1 MLRDSAPSGSEAWQ
15 ALGVAPQRRQK
26 QMMKATLSAALV
38 VIASVTLS
46 SAQAQDP
53 LRGPGSR
60 RVDPYRVIGNIFYVG
75 AEGISAHLIVT
86 PQGLILLDTGTREM
100 LPGLRANIAK
110 LGHKLTDVK
119 IILSSHA
126 HWDHVEGHAAMK
138 DLTGAQV
145 MAVGDDAAAIA
156 SGKDNSALGS
166 DGWPPTKVDRI
177 LKDGDTVTLG
187 GVTLTAHLTPGHTK
201 GCTTWTTTVQ
211 ENGKPYN
218 VVFIGA
224 LSINEGVKL
233 IGNQRHPSI
242 ADDYARTFRVLKG
255 LKPDVFLAQHP
266 SIYGMEEKMKRLAG
280 GAAQNP
286 FIDPDGYR
294 RVVSE
299 AEAAYLKQLEREKA
313 ASGPVR

>member
-1 MLRDSAPSGSEAWQ
+1 
-15 ALGVAPQRRQK
+15 
-26 QMMKATLSAALV
+26 MMKMNSVIALV
-38 VIASVTLS
+38 LSVGASVGSLQTG
-46 SAQAQDP
+46 DP

-60 RVDPYRVIGNIFYVG
+60 RVEPYRVIGNIFYVG
-75 AEGISAHLIVT
+75 AEGISAHIIVT

-100 LPGLRANIAK
+100 LPGLRANIEK

-145 MAVGDDAAAIA
+145 MALGEDAAAIA
-156 SGKDNSALGS
+156 SGKDNSALGAE
-166 DGWPPTKVDRI
+166 GWPPTRVDRT

-211 ENGKPYN
+211 ENERSYN

-233 IGNQRHPSI
+233 IGNQRHPGI
-242 ADDYARTFRVLKG
+242 ADDYAQTFRVLKG

-266 SIYGMEEKMKRLAG
+266 SIYGMEEKLKRLKAG
-280 GAAQNP
+280 APQNP

-294 RVVSE
+294 RVVAD

-313 ASGPVR
+313 GGGY